1 MAVNVTQ
8 KDATLREI
16 IEYCENR
23 MACCR
28 QFAYP
33 TDSRESVYN
42 AGCHRAY
49 DDVLRHCRERLGY
62 TGHMP
67 LEVPNQSEQS
77 HVMTTALSNL
87 DWGRS
92 PQFDHYECSCGYSA
106 RDPYEA
112 ESHINVRKQLGQS
125 VYWKE
130 ATES

>member
-8 KDATLREI
+8 KDKTLNEVI
-16 IEYCENR
+16 DVCEHLMGNPPLHHPGFADGWNGALR
-23 MACCR
+23 AVIRRCR
-28 QFAYP
+28 K
-33 TDSRESVYN
+33 
-42 AGCHRAY
+42 
-49 DDVLRHCRERLGY
+49 RLGY
-62 TGHMP
+62 TGSMP

-77 HVMTTALSNL
+77 HVMATALSDL

-92 PQFDHYECSCGYSA
+92 PQFDRYECSCGYST

>member
-8 KDATLREI
+8 KDKTLYEV
-16 IEYCENR
+16 IEYCENQ
-23 MACCR
+23 MAYHQ

-33 TDSRESVYN
+33 TDSRDSMFH
-42 AGCHRAY
+42 AGWYRAY
-49 DDVLRHCRERLGY
+49 DDVLQHCRSRLGY
-62 TGHMP
+62 SGSMP
-67 LEVPNQSEQS
+67 LEVPNQSEQA
-77 HVMTTALSNL
+77 HVMATALSNL

-92 PQFDHYECSCGYSA
+92 PQFDRYECSCGYST
-106 RDPYEA
+106 RDHYEA

>member
-8 KDATLREI
+8 KDKTLTEI
-16 IEYCENR
+16 IHHCE
-23 MACCR
+23 
-28 QFAYP
+28 
-33 TDSRESVYN
+33 ESVDVWASMPGDFSSGYRK
-42 AGCHRAY
+42 AMRDTAAY
-49 DDVLRHCRERLGY
+49 CRERLGY
-62 TGHMP
+62 SGSMP
-67 LEVPNQSEQS
+67 LEVPNQSEQA
-77 HVMTTALSNL
+77 HVMATALSNL

-92 PQFDHYECSCGYSA
+92 PQFDHYECSCGYST

>member
-8 KDATLREI
+8 KDAALNEI

-28 QFAYP
+28 QRAYP

-62 TGHMP
+62 SGGMP
-67 LEVPNQSEQS
+67 LEVPNQSEQA
-77 HVMTTALSNL
+77 HTMTCTL
-87 DWGRS
+87 DAAISGCRY
-92 PQFDHYECSCGYSA
+92 QCSCGYWTA
-106 RDPYEA
+106 D
-112 ESHINVRKQLGQS
+112 KD
-125 VYWKE
+125 E
-130 ATES
+130 ATTHIKEES

>member
-28 QFAYP
+28 QLAYP

-67 LEVPNQSEQS
+67 LEVPNQSEQA
-77 HVMTTALSNL
+77 HTMTCTL
-87 DWGRS
+87 DAAISGCRY
-92 PQFDHYECSCGYSA
+92 QCSCGYWTA
-106 RDPYEA
+106 D
-112 ESHINVRKQLGQS
+112 KD
-125 VYWKE
+125 E
-130 ATES
+130 ATTHIKEES

>member
-8 KDATLREI
+8 KDKTLNEVI
-16 IEYCENR
+16 DICEHLMGNPPLHLPAFADGWNGALR
-23 MACCR
+23 AVIRRCR
-28 QFAYP
+28 K
-33 TDSRESVYN
+33 
-42 AGCHRAY
+42 
-49 DDVLRHCRERLGY
+49 RLGY
-62 TGHMP
+62 TGSMP

-77 HVMTTALSNL
+77 HVMMKALSNL

-92 PQFDHYECSCGYSA
+92 PQFDRYECSCGYST

>member
-28 QFAYP
+28 QLAYP

-67 LEVPNQSEQS
+67 LEVPNQSKQAKETHLMATIS
-77 HVMTTALSNL
+77 HY
-87 DWGRS
+87 DGWGNPLCPIR
-92 PQFDHYECSCGYSA
+92 YECSCGYWTH
-106 RDPYEA
+106 DKDEA
-112 ESHINVRKQLGQS
+112 ETHF
-125 VYWKE
+125 KE
-130 ATES
+130 NS

>member
-8 KDATLREI
+8 KDAILREI

-33 TDSRESVYN
+33 TDSRESVFN

-62 TGHMP
+62 SGSMP
-67 LEVPNQSEQS
+67 LEGE
-77 HVMTTALSNL
+77 
-87 DWGRS
+87 
-92 PQFDHYECSCGYSA
+92 A
-106 RDPYEA
+106 R
-112 ESHINVRKQLGQS
+112 
-125 VYWKE
+125 
-130 ATES
+130 